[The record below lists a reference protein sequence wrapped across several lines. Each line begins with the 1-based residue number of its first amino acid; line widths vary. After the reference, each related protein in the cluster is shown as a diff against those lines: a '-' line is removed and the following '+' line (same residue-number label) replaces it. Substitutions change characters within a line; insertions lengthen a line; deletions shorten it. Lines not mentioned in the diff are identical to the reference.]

1 MVDNKC
7 CAAKTSLHNLKDL
20 TSVPLYCLITQDALH
35 EDLNRHTKYS
45 APATGIDEETP
56 PNPVAT
62 RRAKASGWQRLLIG
76 QSAKRVLTVNTISN
90 ASVEKDLEKEE
101 EGDVEPS
108 TVTKS
113 ADSATALNPASS
125 PQPMSV
131 EVLSLS
137 IFLSLFL
144 FLFNLSAEFNSAMLP
159 GFMIYISD
167 HTHISF

>member
-1 MVDNKC
+1 MGDNNC
-7 CAAKTSLHNLKDL
+7 CAAKVFLHNLKYL
-20 TSVPLYCLITQDALH
+20 YSVLLYCLAFTQDALH

-125 PQPMSV
+125 PQSMSV

-137 IFLSLFL
+137 TLLSLS
-144 FLFNLSAEFNSAMLP
+144 LSVSVLLINS
-159 GFMIYISD
+159 
-167 HTHISF
+167 TV